1 MKQPSPKPNIL
12 CFVMDQLRA
21 DHLGCYG
28 NPDVKTPNIDRLAE
42 RGVRCDQS
50 FVANPVCMPNRASM
64 FTGQYPQA
72 HGLRYNGFTL
82 PPSRVTLPEVLRQ
95 NGYQTASIGK
105 IHISAG
111 AHEISNPKLKD
122 PIQQYESQQ
131 YWQKNDSMPLPYY
144 GLEHVYLVDGHGDYV
159 YGHYKNELD
168 REHPGMSEKLLPQ
181 NASYTPGDHLRD
193 FKHGCWEQSIP
204 VEHHYNTVIADK
216 TINYLDQR
224 DEDKPFFLWCSFP
237 DPHHPYTTPAPYS
250 RMYDPQK
257 ILYSPKRRDGELED
271 LPPYMKEMVEGTS
284 REMPWSYQDSDENFR
299 TMIAYTYGMISF
311 VDDCI
316 GRIMNHLEQSGLAEN
331 TIVVFLSDH
340 GDMLADHGLNQ
351 KGPYLF
357 ESLVR
362 VPTIWNCPDTVQS
375 NQSSNAVVSTVDLCP
390 TLLDFAGVKIPGCVQ
405 GRSYRPVLS
414 NGTSEH
420 RAWAYIE
427 FDNSAYTSQRQIR
440 SKEWAMTYDLR
451 GETGML
457 FDLKNDPDEL
467 YNLWD
472 NPNYAAKKQELLILL
487 LKQASAASDSWEDR
501 TYGWR
506 EFV

>member
-1 MKQPSPKPNIL
+1 MSPNIL
-12 CFVMDQLRA
+12 CFVLDQLRA

-28 NPDVKTPNIDRLAE
+28 NPDVKTPNIDRLA
-42 RGVRCDQS
+42 RSGVRCDQS
-50 FVANPVCMPNRASM
+50 FVANPVCMPNRATM

-82 PPSRVTLPEVLRQ
+82 PHSRVTLPEVLRK

-111 AHEISNPKLKD
+111 AHEISNPEVKD
-122 PIQQYESQQ
+122 PVQRYETPQF
-131 YWQKNDSMPLPYY
+131 WKEHDSMPLPYY

-168 REHPGMSEKLLPQ
+168 RKYPGMSEKLLPK
-181 NASYTPGDHLRD
+181 NASYTPGDHLKD

-216 TINYLDQR
+216 TIDYLDGR
-224 DEDKPFFLWCSFP
+224 DPERPFFLWCSFP

-250 RMYDPQK
+250 RMYDPEK
-257 ILYSPKRRDGELED
+257 INYAPKTRDGELED
-271 LPPYMKEMVEGTS
+271 QPPYMREMVEGTS
-284 REMPWSYQDSDENFR
+284 RVMPWSYRDSEENFR
-299 TMIAYTYGMISF
+299 TMIAYTYGMITF

-316 GRIMNHLEQSGLAEN
+316 GRIMQHLEQAGLADD

-340 GDMLADHGLNQ
+340 GDLLADHGLNQ
-351 KGPYLF
+351 KGPYLY

-362 VPTIWNCPDTVQS
+362 VPTIWRFPEHIRQGVTSDALL
-375 NQSSNAVVSTVDLCP
+375 SSVDLCP
-390 TLLDFAGVKIPGCVQ
+390 TLLEFAGITVPGCVQ
-405 GRSYRPVLS
+405 GRSYRAALDDVHAD
-414 NGTSEH
+414 H
-420 RAWAYIE
+420 RDWAYIE
-427 FDNSAYTSQRQIR
+427 FDNPAYTSQRQIR
-440 SKEWAMTYDLR
+440 SKEWAFTYDLR

-472 NPNYAAKKQELLILL
+472 RPDFAEIKQELLTILL
-487 LKQASAASDSWEDR
+487 KHACAATDYWEDR
-501 TYGWR
+501 RYGWR
-506 EFV
+506 EFL